1 MIQSNNRS
9 FPAVTAIG
17 GGTGLPNVLRAA
29 KLYAKDIVAV
39 VSVAD
44 DGGSSGR
51 IRRDLGIL
59 PPGDI
64 RNCLVALSGREE
76 LIFDIIQHR
85 FKKGDLAGHNLG
97 NLILAGL
104 TEIRGDFIQAL
115 GELSS
120 ILNIKGRVLPSTAS
134 DVVLVAKVK
143 DGPMIEGQ
151 SKIAKPLERGGIDW
165 VQLEPKSPPA
175 FPEAL
180 EAILAADQI
189 IVGPGSLYTSLIPN
203 LLVGGICEALKNS
216 LAQKIFVCNLVA
228 QKGETSGYTASDHLE
243 AILAHIGENPFDHM
257 IVNANHAN
265 MSDEG
270 LIPVEVGSE
279 AAITGLGIE
288 LHLADLANREI
299 SCHHDPQKLSQILRS
314 LL

>member
-1 MIQSNNRS
+1 MQRGNHKGW
-9 FPAVTAIG
+9 AVAAIG

-29 KLYAKDIVAV
+29 KLYASDIAAV

-64 RNCLVALSGREE
+64 RNCLVALSAEEE
-76 LIFDIIQHR
+76 LIFDILQHR
-85 FKKGDLAGHNLG
+85 FEKGELAGHNLG

-115 GELSS
+115 KELSS
-120 ILNIKGRVLPSTAS
+120 ILNIRGRVLPSTDS

-143 DGPMIEGQ
+143 NGRLIEGQ

-175 FPEAL
+175 NL
-180 EAILAADQI
+180 EAVEAIISADQV
-189 IVGPGSLYTSLIPN
+189 IVGPGSLYTSIIPN
-203 LLVGGICEALKNS
+203 LLVDGIYEAIKES
-216 LAQKIFVCNLVA
+216 RGEKIFVCNMVA
-228 QKGETSGYTASDHLE
+228 QKGETTGYTASDHLE
-243 AILAHIGENPFDHM
+243 AILAHVGENPFDHM
-257 IVNANHAN
+257 LVNLSHDKM
-265 MSDEG
+265 MSDG
-270 LIPVEVGSE
+270 QIPVEVGSRP
-279 AAITGLGIE
+279 AITGLGIE
-288 LHLADLANREI
+288 LHLADLADDET
-299 SCHHDPQKLSQILRS
+299 SCHHDPAKLCQLLRS